1 MEPPQLP
8 PATEP
13 LFSTDQMM
21 AVAEKLLLYVEVP
34 VPVLIAR
41 DLMLEIARG
50 PASALAM
57 AHLNLAAFAAIW
69 KDMAPIDHNG
79 LRNRAKLA
87 ANAQYPLNSAG
98 QTCYAWHTVYLLNLY
113 SMVLVRLF
121 PLFLML
127 S

>member
-1 MEPPQLP
+1 MME
-8 PATEP
+8 
-13 LFSTDQMM
+13 
-21 AVAEKLLLYVEVP
+21 VAEKMLLYVE

-50 PASALAM
+50 GASGLAM

-69 KDMAPIDHNG
+69 KDMASIDRNG

-87 ANAQYPLNSAG
+87 ANALYPLDSAG
-98 QTCYAWHTVYLLNLY
+98 QTCYAWHTVYLLHLY
-113 SMVLVRLF
+113 GMVVVRLF
-121 PLFLML
+121 PLRLKL

>member
-1 MEPPQLP
+1 
-8 PATEP
+8 
-13 LFSTDQMM
+13 MM

-50 PASALAM
+50 GGSGGSALTM
-57 AHLNLAAFAAIW
+57 AHLNIAAFAARW
-69 KDMAPIDHNG
+69 KDMADIDHNG
-79 LRNRAKLA
+79 LRNRAKLV
-87 ANAQYPLNSAG
+87 ANEYYPLNSAG

-113 SMVLVRLF
+113 SAVLVRLF
-121 PLFLML
+121 PLCLML